1 MRTSDSRLD
10 PERVLSTD
18 RDLQE
23 VLRLLLREANQR
35 QFWLI
40 FLDRAKRI
48 VGPLMPM
55 DDYPISPDSPSEIEG
70 RVDDPMIDVLRDRI
84 GEIVQLVGAASLV
97 LVWERRGPAKF
108 SNADL
113 SWARAFSAATAD
125 GGPPIRAQF
134 VLHSSGIRQIAV
146 DDLI

>member
-10 PERVLSTD
+10 PERVLATD
-18 RDLQE
+18 HDLQE

-40 FLDRAKRI
+40 FLDGTRRI

-55 DDYPISPDSPSEIEG
+55 DDYPISPDGPSEVEG
-70 RVDDPMIDVLRDRI
+70 RADDPVIDVLWDRI
-84 GEIVQLVGAASLV
+84 GEIAKMVGAASLV

-113 SWARAFSAATAD
+113 SWARAFSAATAG

-134 VLHSSGIRQIAV
+134 VLHSDGIRPIAV